1 MSALFIPASILT
13 AVIQITAAVPWVNPD
28 THTVYVGREARVP
41 ETFGSSD
48 IRDWYAP
55 DDETIVISTYAHGR
69 FKGNFMNRCQGVRF
83 AETLGFS
90 TMGPYELD
98 SSTSIVLPDGTRCA
112 LQDLVPYSDQEEK
125 RDREE
130 RKKSRKV
137 EGRR

>member
-55 DDETIVISTYAHGR
+55 DDATIVISTYAHGR
-69 FKGNFMNRCQGVRF
+69 FKGTFMNHCQGVRF
-83 AETLGFS
+83 AEALGFS

-98 SSTSIVLPDGTRCA
+98 SSTRIVLPDGTRCG
-112 LQDLVPYSDQEEK
+112 LRDLVPYSDEEEK
-125 RDREE
+125 RDRAE
-130 RKKSRKV
+130 RKKRK
-137 EGRR
+137 